1 MPIGGGL
8 RWVKGL
14 KDWTGQ
20 DSVFQV
26 IISTRLKVLLVMLK
40 NLYTSAAS
48 LNYNNGTTKL

>member
-1 MPIGGGL
+1 M
-8 RWVKGL
+8 KGL